1 MANYRKIW
9 EESNGP
15 IPKDEYGRSYEIHHI
30 DGNRLNNDIS
40 NLMCVSIE
48 DHYKI
53 HLEKKE
59 YGAAF
64 IIAQR
69 LNMSL
74 EEMKIITQQ
83 MASSKKGIPSKLKGK
98 KGIFSEET
106 IKKISESVKKL
117 YEKDPI
123 KKKKSVEN
131 LRRGIEKAKLEN
143 PNFYDCVRFEKEKN
157 HFFGK
162 KHTEETRIKLKKAWE
177 QRKNKTPWNKGL
189 TKENDQRV
197 KEYSE
202 KLSITNK
209 KK

>member
-9 EESNGP
+9 EEANGP
-15 IPKDEYGRSYEIHHI
+15 IPLDELGRTYEIHHI
-30 DGNRLNNDIS
+30 DGNRKNNELS
-40 NLMCVSIE
+40 NLQCVSIE
-48 DHYKI
+48 EHYKI
-53 HLEKKE
+53 HIQQKE
-59 YGAAF
+59 YGSAF

-74 EEMKIITQQ
+74 EEMKILTQQ
-83 MASSKKGIPSKLKGK
+83 MANSKKGVPSKLKGK
-98 KGIFSEET
+98 KGIYSEET

-123 KKKKSVEN
+123 KKKKSIEN
-131 LRRGIEKAKLEN
+131 LQKGLEKAKLEN
-143 PNFYDCVRFEKEKN
+143 PNFYSSERFEKEN
-157 HFFGK
+157 NPFFGK
-162 KHTEETRIKLKKAWE
+162 KHTEETRLKLKKAWE

-189 TKENDQRV
+189 TKENDGRV